1 MNNQE
6 QNEFIANYLTP
17 KQIVAEL
24 DKYIIG
30 QNNAK
35 KAVAIALRNRWR
47 RQNVEGDLQD
57 EIMPN
62 NIIMIGPTGV
72 GKTEI
77 ARRLAKLAGAPFVK
91 VEATKFTEVGYVGR
105 DVESMIRELADKSMQ
120 MVHEEQL
127 ELKKDQAKKNTED
140 RILDILL
147 PPVKTGASFSSDEE
161 SNENEETREK
171 FSNMLN
177 NGTLDEREIEIE
189 TKDTPNMQILGP
201 IGMDEMGLNLQ
212 DIMGN
217 MMPKKTKKRKL
228 KVKDAKVLLEKEEGE
243 KLIDKDAV
251 QKEAIRRAQ
260 TSGIVFIDEIDKVA
274 SRSGNTSGS
283 GEVSREGVQRDLLP
297 IVEGSSVNTKHGSVD
312 TKHVL
317 FIASGAFHVSKPS
330 DLIPEL
336 QGRFPIRVG
345 LDSLTEEDFVKILT
359 IPENALIKQ
368 YHALMSTEGIDLEF
382 DESGIKE
389 IAKTAAEV
397 NEDVTNIGARR
408 LHTILTTL
416 LEEFLFN
423 APDNLE
429 NKNIK
434 ITDENVKTS
443 LTEIV
448 QSSDLSKFIL

>member
-1 MNNQE
+1 MN
-6 QNEFIANYLTP
+6 
-17 KQIVAEL
+17 KW
-24 DKYIIG
+24 K
-30 QNNAK
+30 
-35 KAVAIALRNRWR
+35 
-47 RQNVEGDLQD
+47 
-57 EIMPN
+57 
-62 NIIMIGPTGV
+62 
-72 GKTEI
+72 
-77 ARRLAKLAGAPFVK
+77 
-91 VEATKFTEVGYVGR
+91 
-105 DVESMIRELADKSMQ
+105 
-120 MVHEEQL
+120 
-127 ELKKDQAKKNTED
+127 LKKSKQRKNAED

-147 PPVKTGASFSSDEE
+147 PPVKSSGIGLNADQET
-161 SNENEETREK
+161 NENEETREK
-171 FSNMLN
+171 FRSMLN

-212 DIMGN
+212 DMMGN

-228 KVKDAKVLLEKEEGE
+228 KVKDAKDLLEKEEGE

-274 SRSGNTSGS
+274 SRSSNNSGS

-297 IVEGSSVNTKHGSVD
+297 IVEGSSVNTKHGTVD

-336 QGRFPIRVG
+336 QGRFPIRVE

-368 YHALMSTEGIDLEF
+368 YKAMMATEGVELEF

-389 IAKTAAEV
+389 IARTAAEV

-423 APDNLE
+423 APDNLDE
-429 NKNIK
+429 KS
-434 ITDENVKTS
+434 ITISDQNVKTS